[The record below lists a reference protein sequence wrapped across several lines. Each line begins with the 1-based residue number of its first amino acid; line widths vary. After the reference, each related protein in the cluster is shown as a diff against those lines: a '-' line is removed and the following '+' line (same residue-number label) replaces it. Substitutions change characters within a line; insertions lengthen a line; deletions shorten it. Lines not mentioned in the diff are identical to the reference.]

1 MGGILPRG
9 AFGSCPVLPATLR
22 HIATSLYLKRGVWAS
37 ITSPP
42 GDHLG
47 PRKSP
52 ILPITLYPLPPG
64 ALGGMN
70 FTCRWVLFRPAAMG
84 PRGTFLTL
92 EGPLRGDLRPRSV
105 WQPEAAPT
113 STTHARWPACRCS
126 SSSGYGSERSETQNS
141 VARSL
146 TFTRNTGA
154 ESGPGSRSRWFQGAP
169 PQGVEGFHRIQR
181 DKGLTWSM
189 SGQLVAVARPPA
201 LGADP
206 ATHH

>member
-1 MGGILPRG
+1 MGGILPWG
-9 AFGSCPVLPATLR
+9 AFESYPVLPATLR
-22 HIATSLYLKRGVWAS
+22 HIATSLYMKRGVWAS

-47 PRKSP
+47 PTNSP
-52 ILPITLYPLPPG
+52 ILSITLYPLPPG

-70 FTCRWVLFRPAAMG
+70 FACRWVLFHPATMG
-84 PRGTFLTL
+84 PRDTFLTL
-92 EGPLRGDLRPRSV
+92 EGPLWGELRPRSV

-126 SSSGYGSERSETQNS
+126 SSSGYSSERSETQNL

-154 ESGPGSRSRWFQGAP
+154 ESGPESRSRWFWGAP
-169 PQGVEGFHRIQR
+169 PQGVEGFHRSQC

-189 SGQLVAVARPPA
+189 PGQLVAAARPPA
-201 LGADP
+201 LGGDP